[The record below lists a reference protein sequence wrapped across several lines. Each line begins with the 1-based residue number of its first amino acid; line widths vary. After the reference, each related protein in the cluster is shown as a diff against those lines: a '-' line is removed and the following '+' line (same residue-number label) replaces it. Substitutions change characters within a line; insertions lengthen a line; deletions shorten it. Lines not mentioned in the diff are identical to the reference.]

1 MKKIKVIIQGFGV
14 VGASTAINIVSSN
27 NFNNI
32 FHVHCIDKTNQAGK
46 IKINNAKKGIFPIST
61 SDKLLNIYLKKALQK
76 NKISF
81 GLDQK
86 EYKNADIII
95 ISINCGLNNKNKI
108 KIKEF
113 EQSVI
118 SVLNNISENTL
129 LIVESTVPPGTCERI
144 IYPALKKI
152 TKIRGVDLK
161 KIYLAHSFERVT
173 PGQDYLKSCRNS
185 HRVYAGINKISENKC
200 KNFLSKIINVN
211 KYALTKL
218 KNITSSETCKLME
231 NSYRAVNIA
240 FIDEWVKFSN
250 QLNLNLF
257 DIINAIK
264 KRETHNNIMFPGLG
278 VGGYCLTKDPLF
290 AKISTKQILKKRS
303 TNFPLCS
310 SAVDINHNMP
320 STSMKFIELNYKKKL
335 SKKRVLFFGIT
346 YKNEIGDLRHSPS
359 LDLIKKFIDKKSK
372 CYYFDPFVKEIN
384 MKQLNKIQLF
394 SHLKNFDLIIICV
407 NHLKFKTIK
416 FAKLLSNS
424 KTFLFDL
431 NNVLT
436 INQINKI
443 KKNNI
448 NFYSFGREIT
458 KYRVI

>member
-1 MKKIKVIIQGFGV
+1 
-14 VGASTAINIVSSN
+14 
-27 NFNNI
+27 
-32 FHVHCIDKTNQAGK
+32 
-46 IKINNAKKGIFPIST
+46 
-61 SDKLLNIYLKKALQK
+61 
-76 NKISF
+76 
-81 GLDQK
+81 
-86 EYKNADIII
+86 
-95 ISINCGLNNKNKI
+95 
-108 KIKEF
+108 
-113 EQSVI
+113 
-118 SVLNNISENTL
+118 
-129 LIVESTVPPGTCERI
+129 
-144 IYPALKKI
+144 
-152 TKIRGVDLK
+152 
-161 KIYLAHSFERVT
+161 
-173 PGQDYLKSCRNS
+173 
-185 HRVYAGINKISENKC
+185 
-200 KNFLSKIINVN
+200 
-211 KYALTKL
+211 
-218 KNITSSETCKLME
+218 
-231 NSYRAVNIA
+231 
-240 FIDEWVKFSN
+240 
-250 QLNLNLF
+250 
-257 DIINAIK
+257 
-264 KRETHNNIMFPGLG
+264 MFPGLG